1 MKITREEVEHVASL
15 ARLEL
20 PQDEIERITV
30 QLDTI
35 LSYVAKLNE
44 LDTEGISPGSCAPG
58 LGNVFREDTA
68 RASLDRE
75 RALANSC
82 CQNGEAFVVPRIIT

>member
-1 MKITREEVEHVASL
+1 MKITREEVEHVANL

-20 PQDEIERITV
+20 QQDEIGRITA

-35 LSYVAKLNE
+35 LSYVTKLNE
-44 LDTEGISPGSCAPG
+44 LDTDGISASSVTPG
-58 LGNVFREDTA
+58 LGNVFREDEI
-68 RASLDRE
+68 RASLERE

-82 CQNGEAFVVPRIIT
+82 SQNGESFVVPRVIT